1 MASRRLNSVLENT
14 KGGKMIDLNYYRSVL
29 YSDDPKFLK
38 AEMEDLID
46 EVRQELEEFETA
58 ANDLL
63 HAVQRNL

>member
-1 MASRRLNSVLENT
+1 
-14 KGGKMIDLNYYRSVL
+14 MIDLNYYRSVL